1 LFLIIHNPLSNNKKS
16 KKTTNKMV
24 KFFRRHSIP
33 FMLRSSLKIENLND
47 FLSKHPQLTDVL
59 YLGGDGSI
67 NYLVNHVD
75 VSEID
80 KNIYLAK
87 SGSGN
92 DFLRSLSRINHGNI
106 TVAKAKTNNGDYH
119 FINGAGIGIDAL
131 ICHYVDK
138 DQKKGKLSYFINFFR
153 AILKYKR
160 RDFDVTVDGKEY
172 HYKNCYFVVV
182 QNGKF
187 FGGGMKVAPYAD
199 ITDDDF
205 VVVVAH
211 DLNNFIVQILFLTI
225 YFGWH
230 RFIKK
235 RITFLKGKEISI
247 KTKEEYYFQTDGEIL
262 SGINEI
268 HITKELSKEFHAFE
282 RNNFRRHVFK
292 KFRSK

>member
-1 LFLIIHNPLSNNKKS
+1 
-16 KKTTNKMV
+16 MV

-205 VVVVAH
+205 IVVVAH

>member
-1 LFLIIHNPLSNNKKS
+1 
-16 KKTTNKMV
+16 
-24 KFFRRHSIP
+24 
-33 FMLRSSLKIENLND
+33 MLRSSLKIENLND